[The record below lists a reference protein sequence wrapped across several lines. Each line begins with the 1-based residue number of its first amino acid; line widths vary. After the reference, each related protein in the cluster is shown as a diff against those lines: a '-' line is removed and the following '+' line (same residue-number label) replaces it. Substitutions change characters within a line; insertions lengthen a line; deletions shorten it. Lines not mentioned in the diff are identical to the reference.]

1 MERLPFPQERKK
13 HGCLSSCGSEPRP
26 GALLAFLP
34 AWRPQN
40 SWLAADGHGLL
51 QHPGLRDPSSCRGL
65 PLPGS
70 RRRWRSDG
78 AGDRFN
84 SRQTN
89 DLSLRRASQSRP
101 SVFCVN
107 VLIDLQWSLCTSA
120 GMEGKQEGKHRLG
133 GLGFLQAGHE
143 MKAFDKK
150 RFLLLSIP
158 ISTAPRATRWAGAS
172 SLQLKGG

>member
-1 MERLPFPQERKK
+1 MERLPFLQESKK
-13 HGCLSSCGSEPRP
+13 HGCPSSCGSEPCP

-34 AWRPQN
+34 AWWPQN
-40 SWLAADGHGLL
+40 SCPAADGHGLL

-70 RRRWRSDG
+70 RRPLRSDG

-84 SRQTN
+84 SRP
-89 DLSLRRASQSRP
+89 LSLRRASQHRP

-133 GLGFLQAGHE
+133 GLGFLQAGRE
-143 MKAFDKK
+143 VKAFNKK

-158 ISTAPRATRWAGAS
+158 ISTALRATRWAGAS
-172 SLQLKGG
+172 SLQLEGG